1 MDRKNLFATLYLK
14 NGEAVTN
21 QDDLQIIGS
30 AEEIV
35 KLYNDS
41 GIDKII
47 LFDLSL
53 DREEHLEN
61 LHKIKELLRVIEV
74 PVYGAG
80 NIHQIED
87 IRNLLF
93 AGCQKVILDSA
104 QSDFNTILEESFK
117 RFGKEKLAAGL
128 KKVDALFKQR
138 ENLETKFDELFIF
151 NETIIDAVDNLTT
164 MPFTPIIS
172 GAERDDYVKYLSL
185 PNING
190 IGGPL
195 TNSTQTDVMH
205 LKNQLSE
212 SGIKVRRLD
221 TSISWKDFHLDADGL
236 MPVIT
241 QDYISSEVI
250 NFGYMNEYAFEHT
263 IKHGKMTYYNKENG
277 DIYMRGHENDHYQY
291 IKSFTL
297 DCHRKTLL
305 AKISQIGNSCHSG
318 KYSCFFEEIM
328 RKDYLEKN
336 TFKIFENLYQE
347 MQQQR
352 LEPVGNSYISHLV
365 SKDTDEVLRKCGE
378 MCLDLL
384 IASKN
389 EDSEAMRSDITD
401 FMYHLMVLM
410 TEHDIKWQD
419 ITNEF
424 IQR

>member
-21 QDDLQIIGS
+21 QDDLQLIGS
-30 AEEIV
+30 AEGTV

-47 LFDLSL
+47 LFDLST
-53 DREEHLEN
+53 DREEHLLN
-61 LHKIKELLRVIEV
+61 LNKIKELLRIIEV

-80 NIHQIED
+80 NIHLIED

-93 AGCQKVILDSA
+93 AGCQKVILDST
-104 QSDFNTILEESFK
+104 QSDFNHILEESYK

-128 KKVDALFKQR
+128 NKVDALFKQR

-151 NETIIDAVDNLTT
+151 NETIIDAVDNLTS

-172 GAERDDYVKYLSL
+172 SNEKTDYIKYLSL
-185 PNING
+185 PNISG

-195 TNSTQTDVMH
+195 TNSTQTDVMY

-212 SGIKVRRLD
+212 SGIKVHRLE
-221 TSISWKDFHLDADGL
+221 TTIQWKDFHLDSDGL
-236 MPVIT
+236 MPVIA
-241 QDYISSEVI
+241 QDYISSEVL
-250 NFGYMNEYAFEHT
+250 NFGYMNKYAFEHT
-263 IKHGKMTYYNKENG
+263 IKYGKMTYLNKENG
-277 DIYMRGHENDHYQY
+277 DIFMRGHENDHYQY
-291 IKSFTL
+291 VKSFTL
-297 DCHRKTLL
+297 DCNRKTLL

-318 KYSCFFEEIM
+318 KCSCFFEEIM

-336 TFKIFENLYQE
+336 TFKIFEKLYQE
-347 MQQQR
+347 MQKQR
-352 LEPVGNSYISHLV
+352 IQPVENSYISHLV
-365 SKDTDEVLRKCGE
+365 SKDSDEVLRKCGE
-378 MCLDLL
+378 MITDLL

-389 EDSEAMRSDITD
+389 KNSEAMRSDITD

-410 TEHDIKWQD
+410 TEHDLQWQD